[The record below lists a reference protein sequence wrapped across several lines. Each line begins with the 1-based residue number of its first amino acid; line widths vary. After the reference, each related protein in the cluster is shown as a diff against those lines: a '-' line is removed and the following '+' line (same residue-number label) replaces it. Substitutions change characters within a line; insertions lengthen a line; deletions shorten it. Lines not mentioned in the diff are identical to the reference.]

1 MEKFIII
8 SKHRFHRRAKS
19 YEQHDSLFLVHFFLS
34 FPKCH
39 IISVLFIN
47 GPMAESK
54 TDVPYKEKKP

>member
-1 MEKFIII
+1 MSSTI
-8 SKHRFHRRAKS
+8 
-19 YEQHDSLFLVHFFLS
+19 SLFLVHFFLS

-54 TDVPYKEKKP
+54 TDVPYKEKSLSKRRQGADFRSPN